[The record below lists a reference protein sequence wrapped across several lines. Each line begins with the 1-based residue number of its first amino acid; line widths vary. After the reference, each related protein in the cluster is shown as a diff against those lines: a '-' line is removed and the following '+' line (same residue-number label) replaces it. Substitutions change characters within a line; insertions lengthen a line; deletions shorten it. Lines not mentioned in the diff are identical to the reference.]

1 MKTILKFICLLT
13 IFSCSSNKD
22 KNSISRNEFPIVID
36 SLKFVKNLDYEKITY
51 SKISDTERIK
61 YSIDRITEKHGDK
74 YLFLFY
80 LVDSIP
86 ISDNLMLFIT
96 YSARNNKIGLDA
108 YFEKYNLTTLDNDKK
123 PIETIEIAKYEAH
136 FGLTVMKT
144 CTINEKSEIMIKTV
158 EQKENFDN
166 GEITETINTEKY
178 IIDDN
183 GGIKK
188 SPVPNTQY
196 KTVGVQ

>member
-1 MKTILKFICLLT
+1 MI
-13 IFSCSSNKD
+13 IFSCSSNKG
-22 KNSISRNEFPIVID
+22 KNSKSRNRFPIIID
-36 SLKFVKNLDYEKITY
+36 SSKFVKNLDYEKITY
-51 SKISDTERIK
+51 SKISDNERSK
-61 YSIDRITEKHGDK
+61 YSINKITEKHGDK

-86 ISDNLMLFIT
+86 ISDNLMLLIT
-96 YSARNNKIGLDA
+96 YSARNNEIGLDA
-108 YFEKYNLTTLDNDKK
+108 YFEKYNLATLDNNKK

-158 EQKENFDN
+158 EQKENFDD
-166 GEITETINTEKY
+166 GELTETMNIEKY

-183 GGIKK
+183 GKIKK
-188 SPVPNTQY
+188 SPVPNTQ
-196 KTVGVQ
+196 